1 MSDNSTTAE
10 IPHNFK
16 EVQMF
21 RRFAKVALPLA
32 VLAAIAAVTI
42 ATEAQC
48 CLPQIYF
55 GGVPLPTI
63 CF

>member
-1 MSDNSTTAE
+1 
-10 IPHNFK
+10 
-16 EVQMF
+16 MF